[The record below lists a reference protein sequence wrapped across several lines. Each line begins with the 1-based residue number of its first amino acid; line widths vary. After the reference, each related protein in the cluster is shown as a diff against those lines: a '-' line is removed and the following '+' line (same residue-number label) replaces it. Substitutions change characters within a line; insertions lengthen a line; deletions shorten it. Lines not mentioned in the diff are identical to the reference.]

1 MSRSEANKKRAKAI
15 DTKYETTVKEPE
27 TEVKEETKKEK
38 KPFFKFKSTPAERMT
53 KLATLNARTYIFLKG
68 MGIVNKKLSAKVNGE
83 VQPNGKPWFNDN
95 KVTETKEEEKASPI
109 LNTVPTTTEV
119 VKKDTQKKDQDEK
132 KETKKTESTQQDS
145 VKSKE
150 QPAKEEKKDK
160 EPKVVEVKEDEIDY
174 LVEPETEME
183 KVLKPK
189 KNYRKNGKKARKA
202 AMEAAKKSA

>member
-15 DTKYETTVKEPE
+15 DTKFETAKEPE
-27 TEVKEETKKEK
+27 VKVEETKKEK
-38 KPFFKFKSTPAERMT
+38 KSFLKFKTTPAERMT

-68 MGIVNKKLSAKVNGE
+68 MGIVNKKLNAKVNGE
-83 VQPNGKPWFNDN
+83 VQPNGKPWFNN
-95 KVTETKEEEKASPI
+95 KSATETKEEEKASPI

-119 VKKDTQKKDQDEK
+119 VKKDAQKKQE
-132 KETKKTESTQQDS
+132 ETTKKTESTQQDS
-145 VKSKE
+145 VKTK

-160 EPKVVEVKEDEIDY
+160 EEPKIVEVKEDEIDY

>member
-1 MSRSEANKKRAKAI
+1 MSRSEANKKRAKAV
-15 DTKYETTVKEPE
+15 DAKFETTTKEPE
-27 TEVKEETKKEK
+27 VKAEESAKKEK
-38 KPFFKFKSTPAERMT
+38 KPFLKFKTTPAERMT

-68 MGIVNKKLSAKVNGE
+68 MGIVNKKLSSKVNGE
-83 VQPNGKPWFNDN
+83 VQPNGKPWFND
-95 KVTETKEEEKASPI
+95 KSVETKEEEKASPI

-119 VKKDTQKKDQDEK
+119 VKKDTKKE
-132 KETKKTESTQQDS
+132 ETKKTESTQQDS
-145 VKSKE
+145 VKTK
-150 QPAKEEKKDK
+150 QPAKEEKKE

-183 KVLKPK
+183 RVLKPK

>member
-15 DTKYETTVKEPE
+15 DTKFETAKEPE
-27 TEVKEETKKEK
+27 VKVEETKKEK
-38 KPFFKFKSTPAERMT
+38 KHFLKFKTTPAERMT

-68 MGIVNKKLSAKVNGE
+68 MGIVNKRLNAKVNGE
-83 VQPNGKPWFNDN
+83 VQPNGKPWFND
-95 KVTETKEEEKASPI
+95 KSAAETKEEEKASPI

-119 VKKDTQKKDQDEK
+119 VKKDTKKQE
-132 KETKKTESTQQDS
+132 ETSKKTESTQQDS
-145 VKSKE
+145 VKTK
-150 QPAKEEKKDK
+150 QPKEEKKDK
-160 EPKVVEVKEDEIDY
+160 EEPKVVEVKEDEIDY

-183 KVLKPK
+183 KVLRPK

>member
-15 DTKYETTVKEPE
+15 DTKFETTKEPE
-27 TEVKEETKKEK
+27 VKVEENTKKEK
-38 KPFFKFKSTPAERMT
+38 KPFLKFKTTPAERMT

-68 MGIVNKKLSAKVNGE
+68 MGIVNKKLNAKVNGE
-83 VQPNGKPWFNDN
+83 VQPNGKPWFTDKSAN
-95 KVTETKEEEKASPI
+95 ETKEEEKASPI

-119 VKKDTQKKDQDEK
+119 VKKDTKKDET
-132 KETKKTESTQQDS
+132 TKKAESTQQDS
-145 VKSKE
+145 VKTK
-150 QPAKEEKKDK
+150 QPTKEEKKDK
-160 EPKVVEVKEDEIDY
+160 EEPKVVEVKEDEIDY

>member
-1 MSRSEANKKRAKAI
+1 MSRSEANKKREKAI
-15 DTKYETTVKEPE
+15 DTKFETTTKEPE
-27 TEVKEETKKEK
+27 VKAEENTKKEK
-38 KPFFKFKSTPAERMT
+38 KHFLKFKMTPAERMT

-68 MGIVNKKLSAKVNGE
+68 MGIVNKKLNAKVNGE
-83 VQPNGKPWFNDN
+83 VQPNGKPWFND
-95 KVTETKEEEKASPI
+95 KSAIETKEEEKASPI

-119 VKKDTQKKDQDEK
+119 VKKDTQKKQE
-132 KETKKTESTQQDS
+132 ETAKKTESTQQDS
-145 VKSKE
+145 VKTK
-150 QPAKEEKKDK
+150 QPAKEEKKE

-174 LVEPETEME
+174 LIEPETEME

>member
-15 DTKYETTVKEPE
+15 DTKFETTKEPE
-27 TEVKEETKKEK
+27 VKVEENTKKER
-38 KPFFKFKSTPAERMT
+38 KPLLKFKTTPAERMT

-68 MGIVNKKLSAKVNGE
+68 MGIVNKKLNAKVNGE
-83 VQPNGKPWFNDN
+83 VMPNGKPWFND
-95 KVTETKEEEKASPI
+95 KSVETKEEEKASPI

-119 VKKDTQKKDQDEK
+119 VKKDTKKDET
-132 KETKKTESTQQDS
+132 TKKTESTQQDS
-145 VKSKE
+145 VKTK
-150 QPAKEEKKDK
+150 QPAKEEKKE

-183 KVLKPK
+183 RVLKPK

>member
-1 MSRSEANKKRAKAI
+1 MSRSEANKKRAKAV
-15 DTKYETTVKEPE
+15 DAKFETTKEPE
-27 TEVKEETKKEK
+27 IKVDETKKEK
-38 KPFFKFKSTPAERMT
+38 KPFLKFKTTPAERMT

-68 MGIVNKKLSAKVNGE
+68 MGIVNKRLNAKVNGE
-83 VQPNGKPWFNDN
+83 VQPNGKPWFSD
-95 KVTETKEEEKASPI
+95 KSAAETKEEEKASPI

-119 VKKDTQKKDQDEK
+119 VKKDTKKQE
-132 KETKKTESTQQDS
+132 ETSKKTESTQQDS
-145 VKSKE
+145 VKTK

-160 EPKVVEVKEDEIDY
+160 EEPKVVEVKEDEIDY

-183 KVLKPK
+183 KVLRPK

>member
-15 DTKYETTVKEPE
+15 DTKFETTKES
-27 TEVKEETKKEK
+27 EVKVEETKKEK
-38 KPFFKFKSTPAERMT
+38 KPFLKFKMTPAERMT

-68 MGIVNKKLSAKVNGE
+68 MGIVNKRLNAKVNGE
-83 VQPNGKPWFNDN
+83 VQPNGKPWFSD
-95 KVTETKEEEKASPI
+95 KSAAETKEEEKASPI

-119 VKKDTQKKDQDEK
+119 VKKDTQKKQE
-132 KETKKTESTQQDS
+132 ETSKKTESTQQDS
-145 VKSKE
+145 VKTK
-150 QPAKEEKKDK
+150 QPKEEKKDK
-160 EPKVVEVKEDEIDY
+160 EEPKVVEVKEDEIDY

-183 KVLKPK
+183 KVLRPK

>member
-1 MSRSEANKKRAKAI
+1 MSRSEAKKKREKAI
-15 DTKYETTVKEPE
+15 DTKFETTTKEPE
-27 TEVKEETKKEK
+27 VKAEENTKKEK
-38 KPFFKFKSTPAERMT
+38 KHFLKFKMTPAERMT

-68 MGIVNKKLSAKVNGE
+68 MGIVNKKLNAKVNGE
-83 VQPNGKPWFNDN
+83 VQPNGKPWFND
-95 KVTETKEEEKASPI
+95 KSATETKEEEKASPI

-119 VKKDTQKKDQDEK
+119 VKKDTQKKQE
-132 KETKKTESTQQDS
+132 ETAKKTESTQQDS
-145 VKSKE
+145 VKTK
-150 QPAKEEKKDK
+150 QPAKEEKKE

-174 LVEPETEME
+174 LIEPETEME

>member
-15 DTKYETTVKEPE
+15 DTKFETTKEPE
-27 TEVKEETKKEK
+27 VKAEENTKKEK
-38 KPFFKFKSTPAERMT
+38 KHFLKFKMTPAERMT

-68 MGIVNKKLSAKVNGE
+68 MGIVNKKLNAKVNGE
-83 VQPNGKPWFNDN
+83 VMPNGKPWFND
-95 KVTETKEEEKASPI
+95 KSATETKEEEKASPI

-119 VKKDTQKKDQDEK
+119 VKKDTQKKQE
-132 KETKKTESTQQDS
+132 ETKKTESTQQDS
-145 VKSKE
+145 VKTK

-160 EPKVVEVKEDEIDY
+160 EEPKIVEVKEDEIDY

>member
-15 DTKYETTVKEPE
+15 DTKFETAKEPE
-27 TEVKEETKKEK
+27 VKAEENTKKEK
-38 KPFFKFKSTPAERMT
+38 KPFLKFKTTPAERMT

-68 MGIVNKKLSAKVNGE
+68 MGIVNKKLNAKVNGE
-83 VQPNGKPWFNDN
+83 VMPNGKPWFND
-95 KVTETKEEEKASPI
+95 KSATETKEEEKASPI

-119 VKKDTQKKDQDEK
+119 VKKDQKKQE
-132 KETKKTESTQQDS
+132 ETTKKAESTQQDS
-145 VKSKE
+145 VKTK

-160 EPKVVEVKEDEIDY
+160 EEPKVVEVKEDEIDY

-183 KVLKPK
+183 RVLKPK

>member
-15 DTKYETTVKEPE
+15 DTKFETTKEPE
-27 TEVKEETKKEK
+27 VKVEENTKKEK
-38 KPFFKFKSTPAERMT
+38 KPFLKFKTTTAERMT

-83 VQPNGKPWFNDN
+83 VQPNGKPWFND
-95 KVTETKEEEKASPI
+95 KSATETKEEEKASPI

-119 VKKDTQKKDQDEK
+119 VKKDTKKDET
-132 KETKKTESTQQDS
+132 TKKAESTQQDS
-145 VKSKE
+145 VKTK

-160 EPKVVEVKEDEIDY
+160 EEPKVVEVKEDEIDY

-202 AMEAAKKSA
+202 VMEAAKKSA

>member
-15 DTKYETTVKEPE
+15 DTKFETTKEPE
-27 TEVKEETKKEK
+27 VKVEETKKEK
-38 KPFFKFKSTPAERMT
+38 KSFLKFKTTPAERMT

-68 MGIVNKKLSAKVNGE
+68 MGIVNKRLNAKVNGE
-83 VQPNGKPWFNDN
+83 VQPNGKPWFSD
-95 KVTETKEEEKASPI
+95 KSAAETKEEEKASPI

-119 VKKDTQKKDQDEK
+119 VKKDTKKQE
-132 KETKKTESTQQDS
+132 ETSKKTESTQQDS
-145 VKSKE
+145 VKTK
-150 QPAKEEKKDK
+150 QPKEEKKDK
-160 EPKVVEVKEDEIDY
+160 EEPKVVEVKEDEIDY

-183 KVLKPK
+183 KVLRPK

>member
-15 DTKYETTVKEPE
+15 DTKFETTKEPE
-27 TEVKEETKKEK
+27 VKAEENTKKEK
-38 KPFFKFKSTPAERMT
+38 KPFLKFKMTPAERMT

-68 MGIVNKKLSAKVNGE
+68 MGIVNKKLNAKVNGE
-83 VQPNGKPWFNDN
+83 VMPNGKPWFND
-95 KVTETKEEEKASPI
+95 KSATEIKEEEKASPI

-119 VKKDTQKKDQDEK
+119 VKKDQKKQE
-132 KETKKTESTQQDS
+132 ETTKKTESTQQDS
-145 VKSKE
+145 VKTK

-160 EPKVVEVKEDEIDY
+160 EEPKIVEVKEDEIDY

>member
-15 DTKYETTVKEPE
+15 DMKFETAKEPE
-27 TEVKEETKKEK
+27 VKVDENTKKEK
-38 KPFFKFKSTPAERMT
+38 KPFLKFKTTPAERMT

-68 MGIVNKKLSAKVNGE
+68 MGIVNKKLSSKVNGE
-83 VQPNGKPWFNDN
+83 VMPNGKPWFND
-95 KVTETKEEEKASPI
+95 KSTTETKEEEKASPI

-119 VKKDTQKKDQDEK
+119 VKKDQKKQE
-132 KETKKTESTQQDS
+132 ETTKKTESTQQDS
-145 VKSKE
+145 VKTK

-160 EPKVVEVKEDEIDY
+160 EEPKIVEVKEDEIDY

-183 KVLKPK
+183 RVLKPK

>member
-15 DTKYETTVKEPE
+15 DTKFETTKEPE
-27 TEVKEETKKEK
+27 VKVEENTKKER
-38 KPFFKFKSTPAERMT
+38 KPFLKFKTTPAERMT

-68 MGIVNKKLSAKVNGE
+68 MGIVNKKLNAKVNGE
-83 VQPNGKPWFNDN
+83 VMPNGKPWFND
-95 KVTETKEEEKASPI
+95 KSVETKEEEKASPI

-119 VKKDTQKKDQDEK
+119 VKKDTKKDET
-132 KETKKTESTQQDS
+132 TKKTESTQQDS
-145 VKSKE
+145 VKSK

-160 EPKVVEVKEDEIDY
+160 EEPKVVEVKEDEIDY

>member
-15 DTKYETTVKEPE
+15 DTKFETTTKEPE
-27 TEVKEETKKEK
+27 VKAEETKKEK
-38 KPFFKFKSTPAERMT
+38 KPFLKFKTTPAERMT

-68 MGIVNKKLSAKVNGE
+68 MGIVNKKLNAKVNGE
-83 VQPNGKPWFNDN
+83 VMPNGKPWFND
-95 KVTETKEEEKASPI
+95 KSVETKEEEKASPI

-119 VKKDTQKKDQDEK
+119 VKKDTKKDET
-132 KETKKTESTQQDS
+132 TKKTESTQQDS
-145 VKSKE
+145 VKTK

-160 EPKVVEVKEDEIDY
+160 EEPKVVEVKEDEIDY

-183 KVLKPK
+183 RVLKPK

>member
-15 DTKYETTVKEPE
+15 DTKFETTKEPE
-27 TEVKEETKKEK
+27 VKAEENTKKEK
-38 KPFFKFKSTPAERMT
+38 KHFLKFKMTPAERMT

-68 MGIVNKKLSAKVNGE
+68 MGIVNKKLNAKVNGE
-83 VQPNGKPWFNDN
+83 VMPNGKPWFND
-95 KVTETKEEEKASPI
+95 KSATETKEEEKASPI

-119 VKKDTQKKDQDEK
+119 VKKDTQKKQE
-132 KETKKTESTQQDS
+132 ETKKTESTQQDS
-145 VKSKE
+145 VKTK
-150 QPAKEEKKDK
+150 QPAKEEKDK
-160 EPKVVEVKEDEIDY
+160 EEPKVVEVKEDEIDY

>member
-15 DTKYETTVKEPE
+15 DTKFETTKEPE
-27 TEVKEETKKEK
+27 VKVEETKKEK
-38 KPFFKFKSTPAERMT
+38 KHFLKFKMTPAERMT

-68 MGIVNKKLSAKVNGE
+68 MGIVNKRLNAKVNGE
-83 VQPNGKPWFNDN
+83 VQPNGKPWFSD
-95 KVTETKEEEKASPI
+95 KSAAETKEEEKASPI

-119 VKKDTQKKDQDEK
+119 VKKDTKKQE
-132 KETKKTESTQQDS
+132 ETKKTESTQQDF
-145 VKSKE
+145 VKTK
-150 QPAKEEKKDK
+150 QPKEEKKDK
-160 EPKVVEVKEDEIDY
+160 EEPKVVEVKEDEIDY

-183 KVLKPK
+183 KVLRPK

>member
-15 DTKYETTVKEPE
+15 DTKFETTTKEPE
-27 TEVKEETKKEK
+27 VKAEENTKKEK
-38 KPFFKFKSTPAERMT
+38 KPFLKFKTTPAERMT

-68 MGIVNKKLSAKVNGE
+68 MGIVNKKLSSKVNGE
-83 VQPNGKPWFNDN
+83 VMPNGKPWFND
-95 KVTETKEEEKASPI
+95 KSVETKEEEKASPI

-119 VKKDTQKKDQDEK
+119 VKKDTKKE
-132 KETKKTESTQQDS
+132 ETKKTESTQQDS
-145 VKSKE
+145 VKTK

-160 EPKVVEVKEDEIDY
+160 DEPKVVEVKEDEIDY

-183 KVLKPK
+183 RVLKPK

>member
-15 DTKYETTVKEPE
+15 DTKFETTKEPE
-27 TEVKEETKKEK
+27 VKAEENTKKEK
-38 KPFFKFKSTPAERMT
+38 KHFLKFKMTPAERMT
-53 KLATLNARTYIFLKG
+53 NLATLNARTYIFLKG
-68 MGIVNKKLSAKVNGE
+68 MGIVNKKLNAKVNGE
-83 VQPNGKPWFNDN
+83 VMPNGKPWFND
-95 KVTETKEEEKASPI
+95 KSATETKEEEKASPI

-119 VKKDTQKKDQDEK
+119 VKKDQKKQE
-132 KETKKTESTQQDS
+132 ETTKKTESTQQDS
-145 VKSKE
+145 VKTK

-160 EPKVVEVKEDEIDY
+160 EEPKIVEVKEDEIDY

>member
-15 DTKYETTVKEPE
+15 DTKFETAKEPE
-27 TEVKEETKKEK
+27 VKVEETKKEK
-38 KPFFKFKSTPAERMT
+38 KSFLKFKMTPAERMT

-68 MGIVNKKLSAKVNGE
+68 MGIVNKKLSSKVNGE
-83 VQPNGKPWFNDN
+83 VMPNGKPWFND
-95 KVTETKEEEKASPI
+95 KSATETKEEEKASPI

-119 VKKDTQKKDQDEK
+119 VKKDTK
-132 KETKKTESTQQDS
+132 KEETTKKTESTQQDS
-145 VKSKE
+145 VKTK

-160 EPKVVEVKEDEIDY
+160 EEPKIIEVKEDEIDY

-183 KVLKPK
+183 RVLKPK

>member
-15 DTKYETTVKEPE
+15 DTKFETAKEPE
-27 TEVKEETKKEK
+27 VKVEETKKER
-38 KPFFKFKSTPAERMT
+38 KPFLKFKTTPAERMT

-68 MGIVNKKLSAKVNGE
+68 MGIVNKKLNAKVNGE
-83 VQPNGKPWFNDN
+83 VMPDGKPWFSD
-95 KVTETKEEEKASPI
+95 KSAAETKEEEKASPI

-119 VKKDTQKKDQDEK
+119 VKKDTQKKQE
-132 KETKKTESTQQDS
+132 ETKKTESTQQDS
-145 VKSKE
+145 VKTK
-150 QPAKEEKKDK
+150 QPAKEEKKE

-189 KNYRKNGKKARKA
+189 KNYRKNGKKDRKA

>member
-15 DTKYETTVKEPE
+15 DTKFETTKEPE
-27 TEVKEETKKEK
+27 VKVEENTKKEK
-38 KPFFKFKSTPAERMT
+38 KPFLKFKTTPAERMT

-68 MGIVNKKLSAKVNGE
+68 MGIVNKKLNAKVNGE
-83 VQPNGKPWFNDN
+83 VQPNGKPWFND
-95 KVTETKEEEKASPI
+95 KSVETKEEEKASPI

-119 VKKDTQKKDQDEK
+119 VKKDTKKDET
-132 KETKKTESTQQDS
+132 TKKTESTQQDS
-145 VKSKE
+145 VKTK

-160 EPKVVEVKEDEIDY
+160 EEPKVVEVKEDEINY

>member
-1 MSRSEANKKRAKAI
+1 MSRSEANKKREKAI
-15 DTKYETTVKEPE
+15 DTKFETTTKEPE
-27 TEVKEETKKEK
+27 VKAEENTKKEK
-38 KPFFKFKSTPAERMT
+38 KHFLKFKMTPAERMT

-68 MGIVNKKLSAKVNGE
+68 MGIVNKKLNAKVNGE
-83 VQPNGKPWFNDN
+83 VQPNGKPWFND
-95 KVTETKEEEKASPI
+95 KSATETKEEEKASPI

-119 VKKDTQKKDQDEK
+119 VKKDTQKKQE
-132 KETKKTESTQQDS
+132 ETAKKTESTQQDS
-145 VKSKE
+145 VKTK
-150 QPAKEEKKDK
+150 QPAKEEKKE

-174 LVEPETEME
+174 LIEPETEME

>member
-15 DTKYETTVKEPE
+15 DTKFETTTKEPE
-27 TEVKEETKKEK
+27 VKVEENTKKEK
-38 KPFFKFKSTPAERMT
+38 KPFLKFKTTHAERMT

-68 MGIVNKKLSAKVNGE
+68 MGIVNKKLSSKVNGE
-83 VQPNGKPWFNDN
+83 VMPNGKPWFND
-95 KVTETKEEEKASPI
+95 KSVETKEEEKASPI

-119 VKKDTQKKDQDEK
+119 VKKDTKKDET
-132 KETKKTESTQQDS
+132 TKKTESTQQDS
-145 VKSKE
+145 VKTK

-160 EPKVVEVKEDEIDY
+160 EEPKIVEVKEDEIDY

-183 KVLKPK
+183 RVLKPK

>member
-15 DTKYETTVKEPE
+15 DTKFETAKEPE
-27 TEVKEETKKEK
+27 VKVEETKKEK
-38 KPFFKFKSTPAERMT
+38 KPFLKFKTTPAERMT

-68 MGIVNKKLSAKVNGE
+68 MGIVNKRLNAKVNGE
-83 VQPNGKPWFNDN
+83 VQPNGKPWFSD
-95 KVTETKEEEKASPI
+95 KSAAETKEEEKASPI

-119 VKKDTQKKDQDEK
+119 VKKDTKKQE
-132 KETKKTESTQQDS
+132 ETSKKTESTQQDS
-145 VKSKE
+145 VKTK
-150 QPAKEEKKDK
+150 QPKEEKKDK
-160 EPKVVEVKEDEIDY
+160 EEPKVVEVKEDEIDY

-183 KVLKPK
+183 KVLRPK

>member
-15 DTKYETTVKEPE
+15 DTKFETTKEPE
-27 TEVKEETKKEK
+27 VKAEENTKKEK
-38 KPFFKFKSTPAERMT
+38 KPFLKFKTTPAERMT

-68 MGIVNKKLSAKVNGE
+68 MGIVNKKLSSKVNGE
-83 VQPNGKPWFNDN
+83 VMPNGKPWFND
-95 KVTETKEEEKASPI
+95 KSVTETKEEEKASPI

-119 VKKDTQKKDQDEK
+119 VKKDTKKD
-132 KETKKTESTQQDS
+132 ETAKKTESTQQDS
-145 VKSKE
+145 VKTK
-150 QPAKEEKKDK
+150 QPAKEEKKE